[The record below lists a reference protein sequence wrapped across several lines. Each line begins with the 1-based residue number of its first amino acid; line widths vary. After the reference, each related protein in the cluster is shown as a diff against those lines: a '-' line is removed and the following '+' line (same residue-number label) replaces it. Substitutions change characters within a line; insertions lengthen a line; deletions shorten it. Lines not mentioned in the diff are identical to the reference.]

1 MLEQQRYLMKSSF
14 AATSLFPSLF
24 FPRRYCSRNGQR
36 AIVLLELLEGNFLR
50 LGNVSISI
58 DIFNLLKS
66 FSTDSKFLLTLD
78 KSENFSSLKKWT
90 HQE

>member
-66 FSTDSKFLLTLD
+66 FSTESEFSLDS
-78 KSENFSSLKKWT
+78 
-90 HQE
+90 